1 MQMRH
6 NNTYILPDE
15 KSDAQTETARPENA
29 GVKADWHTQPS
40 SWFCFRHSVQTESI
54 LRSQGSSSGPLR
66 DAAPTQRGGSFDRR
80 CGNQVW
86 RFAPH
91 CLSGPGGIP
100 ASWPQRTT
108 SQAPWAQRTAQ
119 TFGRRYR
126 VRARLENCR
135 SWIDDCRLRP
145 SRSGEVRN
153 RGSPPQPG
161 TCVGEQ
167 KKTAQ
172 SGVTSSMPD
181 GAVEAY
187 EALRR
192 QSVQPDG
199 RGEHLEGRGVLMRC
213 GLATWAQLRCA
224 AVSARPPQSHVSSG
238 AEAPALDSFGVELVR
253 LVAGLILS
261 ARLEGFLH
269 A

>member
-1 MQMRH
+1 
-6 NNTYILPDE
+6 
-15 KSDAQTETARPENA
+15 
-29 GVKADWHTQPS
+29 
-40 SWFCFRHSVQTESI
+40 
-54 LRSQGSSSGPLR
+54 
-66 DAAPTQRGGSFDRR
+66 
-80 CGNQVW
+80 
-86 RFAPH
+86 
-91 CLSGPGGIP
+91 
-100 ASWPQRTT
+100 
-108 SQAPWAQRTAQ
+108 
-119 TFGRRYR
+119 
-126 VRARLENCR
+126 
-135 SWIDDCRLRP
+135 
-145 SRSGEVRN
+145 
-153 RGSPPQPG
+153 
-161 TCVGEQ
+161 
-167 KKTAQ
+167 
-172 SGVTSSMPD
+172 MPD